1 MNLNGK
7 GPVFAIANKKG
18 LLFGVESHLKNR
30 VIEKPPKLRFWGLL
44 GEAFRPNEPL
54 GC

>member
-7 GPVFAIANKKG
+7 GLVFAIANKKG
-18 LLFGVESHLKNR
+18 LLFGVESQKNR
-30 VIEKPPKLRFWGLL
+30 VLEKPPKLKFWGLL